1 MVAPGSAPCGTAPL
15 APVAGDCE
23 LQRGQAAGPLLT
35 PVGTTPHLLDTC
47 AATGGLP
54 APWGIPSRVPAAQ
67 WGGSHCGYALFAPSS
82 VLASARWARSSAS
95 DCGLLIN
102 GGVAITVGL
111 PRRGKAGARTVPLFS
126 SRVLPPQSVP
136 ATPPLRLT
144 TSRAAS
150 SVPRVG
156 DARWTAATV
165 AEPTQG
171 AASDASVYCPHPP
184 ADEASTIDPQSVEG
198 PAGSNGYTAAMVDVS
213 DNRGG
218 TCAQQE

>member
-1 MVAPGSAPCGTAPL
+1 M
-15 APVAGDCE
+15 
-23 LQRGQAAGPLLT
+23 
-35 PVGTTPHLLDTC
+35 
-47 AATGGLP
+47 
-54 APWGIPSRVPAAQ
+54 PAAQ

-82 VLASARWARSSAS
+82 VLVSARWGRPSAS
-95 DCGLLIN
+95 DCGLLIK
-102 GGVAITVGL
+102 GGGAITVGL

-136 ATPPLRLT
+136 ATPSLRLS
-144 TSRAAS
+144 TSRAAP

-156 DARWTAATV
+156 DARWTAATI

-171 AASDASVYCPHPP
+171 ADSAAGVYCPHPP
-184 ADEASTIDPQSVEG
+184 AGEASTIDPRSVEG
-198 PAGSNGYTAAMVDVS
+198 LAGSNGYTAAMVDVS